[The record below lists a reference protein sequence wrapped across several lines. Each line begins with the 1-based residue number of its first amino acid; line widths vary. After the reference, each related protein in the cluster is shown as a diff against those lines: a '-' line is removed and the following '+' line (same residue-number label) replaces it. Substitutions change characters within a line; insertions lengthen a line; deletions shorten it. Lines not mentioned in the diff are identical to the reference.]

1 MLYHL
6 MVKPNSS
13 KATGDKKLGY
23 SNTVKI
29 NNTTYVSNKDK
40 LYLYLSKVIYIGLD
54 FLELTESLRSD
65 FKKLKPH
72 IANIRKL
79 K

>member
-1 MLYHL
+1 MA
-6 MVKPNSS
+6 KPKNS
-13 KATGDKKLGY
+13 KATGDKKSGY
-23 SNTVKI
+23 TNTLKI

-40 LYLYLSKVIYIGLD
+40 LSIYLSKVIYKGLD
-54 FLELTESLRSD
+54 FIELAQSLRSD
-65 FKKLKPH
+65 FNRLKPY

>member
-1 MLYHL
+1 MA
-6 MVKPNSS
+6 KPKNS
-13 KATGDKKLGY
+13 KATGDKNSGY
-23 SNTVKI
+23 SNTLKI

-40 LYLYLSKVIYIGLD
+40 LYLYLSKVIYRGLD
-54 FLELTESLRSD
+54 FLELAVSLRSD
-65 FKKLKPH
+65 FKRLKPH

>member
-1 MLYHL
+1 MA
-6 MVKPNSS
+6 KPKNS
-13 KATGDKKLGY
+13 KATGDKNSGY
-23 SNTVKI
+23 SNTLKI

-40 LYLYLSKVIYIGLD
+40 LYLYLSKVIYRGLD
-54 FLELTESLRSD
+54 FLELAESLRSD
-65 FKKLKPH
+65 FKRLKPH

>member
-1 MLYHL
+1 MA
-6 MVKPNSS
+6 KPKIS
-13 KATGDKKLGY
+13 KTTGDKNSGY
-23 SNTVKI
+23 SNTLKI
-29 NNTTYVSNKDK
+29 NNTTYFSNKDK
-40 LYLYLSKVIYIGLD
+40 LYLCLSRVIYIGLD

>member
-1 MLYHL
+1 MA
-6 MVKPNSS
+6 KPKNS
-13 KATGDKKLGY
+13 KATGDKNSGY
-23 SNTVKI
+23 SNTLKI

-40 LYLYLSKVIYIGLD
+40 LYLHLSKFIYRGLD
-54 FLELTESLRSD
+54 FFEFTESLRSD

-72 IANIRKL
+72 ITNIRKL

>member
-1 MLYHL
+1 MA
-6 MVKPNSS
+6 KPKNS
-13 KATGDKKLGY
+13 KATGDKNSGY
-23 SNTVKI
+23 SNTLKI

-40 LYLYLSKVIYIGLD
+40 LYLNLSKVIYRGLD
-54 FLELTESLRSD
+54 FLELAQSLKSD
-65 FKKLKPH
+65 FKRLKSY

>member
-1 MLYHL
+1 MAKL
-6 MVKPNSS
+6 KNS
-13 KATGDKKLGY
+13 KATGDKNSGY
-23 SNTVKI
+23 SNTLKI

-40 LYLYLSKVIYIGLD
+40 LYLQLSKVIYSGLD
-54 FLELTESLRSD
+54 FLELTQSLRSD
-65 FKKLKPH
+65 FKRLKPY